1 MSAHAATITVTST
14 ADAGGSCPGASCT
27 LRQAIATAV
36 SGDTINFTAG
46 LGTINLTSAELLLN
60 KNLTI
65 SGPGAN
71 LLTVQRSS
79 TGGTP
84 DFRIVRIAGS
94 VNATISGLTIANGI
108 IFTAGSNGG
117 GVLNAAG
124 CTLTITNST
133 ISGNQANNGGGIYN
147 SGTLTITSSTVS
159 TNDDRPR
166 RRYLQQWRHADYRQQ
181 HHLRQPGRQRRRHRQ

>member
-1 MSAHAATITVTST
+1 MRAEVVRERIAPFVRRSPRLYPAIRLTLLR
-14 ADAGGSCPGASCT
+14 PGA
-27 LRQAIATAV
+27 
-36 SGDTINFTAG
+36 
-46 LGTINLTSAELLLN
+46 INLTSAELLIN

-108 IFTAGSNGG
+108 IFTAGNNGG

-124 CTLTITNST
+124 STLTITNST
-133 ISGNQANNGGGIYN
+133 ISGNRLTTAAAIYN
-147 SGTLTITSSTVS
+147 SGTMTITSSTIS
-159 TNDDRPR
+159 GNSDRPR
-166 RRYLQQWRHADYRQQ
+166 RRHIQRWRHADYHQQ
-181 HHLRQPGRQRRRHRQ
+181 HHLRQLGRQRRRHRQ